1 MKREKAF
8 TLVELLVVISIIA
21 ILLAV
26 LIPAMN
32 RAKETAKRI
41 ICSNQQKQVALGL
54 NTYISDYDGLMPWY
68 GGKDPLYPSPHI
80 PATGDNPEDNE
91 RHPYVAFKGDPDK
104 TEWLDGGVSTGAP
117 VPMRLGCLYKRGII
131 KNAKVF
137 YCPSNK
143 AIQYRYDDYI
153 NPRLPNTSKEWST
166 LPQMCNNPSKVP
178 TPDNSWVR
186 TGLTYY
192 PIPVKG
198 ASLLD
203 DFGTPICTARKFES
217 LHSQKPFLADRI
229 WNSTGTLEKATN
241 LYVQGMY
248 DLSHNNGKLLA
259 FNATFKGGQVI
270 YFKGKR
276 TTKTVE
282 KIKGLDVY
290 KNVFD
295 EDLWNGFAI
304 GTWDGATEMPISGDS
319 YRYFYY
325 TIFGL
330 VQP

>member
-1 MKREKAF
+1 VKIKKGF

-54 NTYISDYDGLMPWY
+54 NTYISDYDGLLPWY
-68 GGKDPLYPSPHI
+68 GGLDPLFLPPHNTDPKDP
-80 PATGDNPEDNE
+80 ATANPIDSE
-91 RHPYVAFKGDPDK
+91 RHPYVAYRNNTDDTPGKYNDPV
-104 TEWLDGGVSTGAP
+104 TLLPT
-117 VPMRLGCLYKRGII
+117 PMRLACLYARKII
-131 KNAKVF
+131 KTGKVF

-143 AIQYRYDDYI
+143 AVQYRYEDYI
-153 NPRLPNTSKEWST
+153 NPRLPNVSKEWGT
-166 LPQMCNNPSKVP
+166 LPQMTNDPVVTQNN
-178 TPDNSWVR
+178 WVR

-192 PIPVKG
+192 PVAVKG
-198 ASLLD
+198 ASLVD
-203 DFGTPICTARKFES
+203 DFGTPIVTARKFETMN
-217 LHSQKPFLADRI
+217 SQKPFLADRI
-229 WNSTGTLEKATN
+229 WNSSSNPEKGTN
-241 LYVQGMY
+241 LWVSGMY

-259 FNATFKGGQVI
+259 FNATFKSGEVV

-276 TTKTVE
+276 TKTSTVV
-282 KIKGLDVY
+282 KGLTVFTD
-290 KNVFD
+290 VFD
-295 EDLWNGFAI
+295 EDLWDGFAHGI
-304 GTWDGATEMPISGDS
+304 WDGATDSTISGDS

-325 TIFGL
+325 NIFGL